1 MCHDQNE
8 SAASLRG
15 GGVFVLQR
23 YFSKLGMD
31 AIFRHDQRTP
41 LVEFIGRSFPETYLA
56 HPGTQK
62 VPQPE
67 EPPHA

>member
-1 MCHDQNE
+1 MINQTPLP
-8 SAASLRG
+8 SG
-15 GGVFVLQR
+15 GGVFVCFVLPG
-23 YFSKLGMD
+23 YFSKLGIS

-41 LVEFIGRSFPETYLA
+41 LAEFIGRSFPETYLA

>member
-1 MCHDQNE
+1 
-8 SAASLRG
+8 LPG
-15 GGVFVLQR
+15 
-23 YFSKLGMD
+23 YFSKLGIS

-41 LVEFIGRSFPETYLA
+41 LAEFIGRSFPETYLA